1 MNMHDFTSQKY
12 IKNDICLACG
22 STNLEQILDFGRQ
35 PLANSYHDS
44 AGELEEYPLNL
55 NICGQCHHLQLGEI
69 VDPDLMFRDY
79 LYVSG
84 TTKTLK
90 DYFDW
95 FSAWSIDKL
104 SGFRE
109 RDSGRISVLDIACN
123 DGSQLD
129 SYKSVGCSTYGIDP
143 AENLFKTSSSKGHDA
158 IFLDYFPSKSLGGMK
173 FDIIVAQNVFAHNLN
188 PLEFLKSSKD
198 IMEDEGLI
206 FIQTSQAN
214 MVQNKE
220 FDTIYHEHISF
231 FNPQSMME
239 LVERSGLQLHDIH
252 YTDVHGTSYVF
263 IIRKPSTKPV
273 GQTLIDIFSK
283 TNDEGLYDRETYV
296 EYAKSASNILSDFS
310 RTISEL
316 KQNGY
321 RVIGYGAAAKGN
333 TLLNAAKV
341 KLDMIVDDNPL
352 KQGMYT
358 PGMNIP
364 IVPPIAISEDNSEKI
379 AFVPL
384 AWNFYPEIKERI
396 LARRN
401 NDNDVFVRY
410 FPNVIINKSHQ

>member
-1 MNMHDFTSQKY
+1 
-12 IKNDICLACG
+12 
-22 STNLEQILDFGRQ
+22 
-35 PLANSYHDS
+35 
-44 AGELEEYPLNL
+44 
-55 NICGQCHHLQLGEI
+55 
-69 VDPDLMFRDY
+69 
-79 LYVSG
+79 
-84 TTKTLK
+84 
-90 DYFDW
+90 
-95 FSAWSIDKL
+95 
-104 SGFRE
+104 
-109 RDSGRISVLDIACN
+109 
-123 DGSQLD
+123 
-129 SYKSVGCSTYGIDP
+129 
-143 AENLFKTSSSKGHDA
+143 
-158 IFLDYFPSKSLGGMK
+158 
-173 FDIIVAQNVFAHNLN
+173 
-188 PLEFLKSSKD
+188 
-198 IMEDEGLI
+198 MEDEGLI